1 MTRLP
6 HRRPKKPPL
15 LRSFL
20 KTQRNDL
27 IISQPLPELLYA
39 AYGNGFFFPM
49 HHLWLFDIDG
59 TLVDTGGAG
68 LTALTEAAFTC
79 FGAAGPA
86 LDLAGSTDLGIIQ
99 NFLDHFG
106 REHDQAF
113 VDFFFATYLERLE
126 WNLAHGGFPGKVLPG
141 AVTLLE
147 RLEQDPQIHIGLLTG
162 NIASGAAVKM
172 RHYGLDRFFPF
183 GGYGCDFA
191 DRNKLGPV
199 AAARATAHT
208 GRVFQPTEMVVI
220 GDTPKDIACAKALGA
235 ACIAVATGRFSA
247 AELRQ
252 HAPYRVIES
261 LEEL

>member
-1 MTRLP
+1 
-6 HRRPKKPPL
+6 
-15 LRSFL
+15 
-20 KTQRNDL
+20 
-27 IISQPLPELLYA
+27 
-39 AYGNGFFFPM
+39 M

-68 LTALTEAAFTC
+68 LTALTEAAVEC
-79 FGAAGPA
+79 FGEAGPE

-106 REHDQAF
+106 REYDPTF
-113 VDFFFATYLERLE
+113 VDAFFAFYLERLE

-141 AVTLLE
+141 AVGLLE
-147 RLEQDPQIHIGLLTG
+147 RLSETPDIHLGLLTG
-162 NIASGAAVKM
+162 NIAGGAAAKM
-172 RHYGLDRFFPF
+172 RHFGLDHFFPF

-199 AAARATAHT
+199 ATARATAHS
-208 GRVFQPTEMVVI
+208 GRAFRPDEIVVI

-235 ACIAVATGRFSA
+235 PCIAVATGRFSIE
-247 AELRQ
+247 ELRQ
-252 HAPYRVIES
+252 HSPYRVIAS

>member
-1 MTRLP
+1 
-6 HRRPKKPPL
+6 
-15 LRSFL
+15 
-20 KTQRNDL
+20 
-27 IISQPLPELLYA
+27 
-39 AYGNGFFFPM
+39 M

-68 LTALTEAAFTC
+68 LTALTEAAVEC
-79 FGAAGPA
+79 FGEAGPE

-106 REHDQAF
+106 RAHDPAF
-113 VDFFFATYLERLE
+113 VDAFFAFYLERLE

-141 AVTLLE
+141 VVDLLE
-147 RLEQDPQIHIGLLTG
+147 RLAETPDIHLGLLTG
-162 NIASGAAVKM
+162 NIAGGAAAKM
-172 RHYGLDRFFPF
+172 RHFGLDHFFPF

-208 GRVFQPTEMVVI
+208 GRAFHPEEIVVI
-220 GDTPKDIACAKALGA
+220 GDTPKDIACAKALGSP
-235 ACIAVATGRFSA
+235 CIAVATGRFSVE
-247 AELRQ
+247 ELRQ
-252 HAPYRVIES
+252 HAPHRVIAS